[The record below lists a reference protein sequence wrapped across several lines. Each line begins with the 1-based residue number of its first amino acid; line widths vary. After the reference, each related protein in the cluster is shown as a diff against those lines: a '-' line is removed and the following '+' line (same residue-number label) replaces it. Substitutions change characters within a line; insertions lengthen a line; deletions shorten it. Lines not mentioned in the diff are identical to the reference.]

1 LVRPPRPQHHHHH
14 DVATGDQPQRHLYEG
29 LTMRDTAKEKPA
41 LNRMLLALFGVEA
54 AILKGQGRSLPFGHS
69 IVVVGEAPQ

>member
-1 LVRPPRPQHHHHH
+1 
-14 DVATGDQPQRHLYEG
+14 
-29 LTMRDTAKEKPA
+29 MRDTAKEKPA
-41 LNRMLLALFGVEA
+41 LNRMLLGLFGVEA